1 MDFSLAGD
9 HQRVR
14 QMIRDFTGREI
25 VPLVPGDDELA
36 YYNRSLLE
44 KIGELGILGLC
55 IPQNYG
61 GGGYDYIS
69 LAIACEEFERVDTAC
84 RVTLS
89 VHLALNSLTI
99 LQWGSE
105 EQKMNFLTPQTKG
118 LRIGSFALSEPESG
132 SDIKSIKTSARPEG
146 RGYVLSG
153 LKKWVSLADVADSF
167 LVFARTGEEKKHGG
181 ITCFLVEREYPGV
194 EAASTFGKMNMR
206 LSNAGKLELNNVYV
220 PLENVIGEV
229 GDGLKVALSAIDNAR
244 YTAAAGALGMT
255 EACLEAG
262 VKYARER
269 EAFGQQIGRYQLV
282 QDMIARMALGLE
294 TSRLLVYKVGWMKNQ
309 GLPCSK
315 EIAMAKWHACQVAFQ
330 TAADTMQILGGS
342 GYVASS
348 PYERYL
354 RNAKSAEIYTG
365 TREILEIL
373 IAEHTLGYR
382 QEKEL
387 RKKLPT
393 WPFE

>member
-1 MDFSLAGD
+1 MDFRLTGD
-9 HQRVR
+9 HERVR
-14 QMIRDFTGREI
+14 QMIRDFTEREI
-25 VPLVPGDDELA
+25 APLVSGDDELA

-44 KIGELGILGLC
+44 KLGELGILGLC
-55 IPQNYG
+55 IPQRYG

-89 VHLALNSLTI
+89 VHLALNSMTI
-99 LQWGSE
+99 LQWGTE
-105 EQKMNFLTPQTKG
+105 DQKMNYLIPQTKG
-118 LRIGSFALSEPESG
+118 LRIGAFALSEPESG
-132 SDIKSIKTSARPEG
+132 SDIKSIKTTARPEG
-146 RGYVLSG
+146 RGYVLNG

-167 LVFARTGEEKKHGG
+167 LVFACTDPEKRNGG
-181 ITCFLVEREYPGV
+181 ITCFLVEREYAGV
-194 EAASTFGKMNMR
+194 EAASTYGKMNMR

-229 GDGLKVALSAIDNAR
+229 GEGLKVALSAIDNAR
-244 YTAAAGALGMT
+244 YTAAAGAIGMT
-255 EACLEAG
+255 KACLEAG
-262 VKYARER
+262 IKHARER
-269 EAFGQQIGRYQLV
+269 EAFGQQIGKYQLV
-282 QDMIARMALGLE
+282 QEMIARMALGLE

-309 GLPCSK
+309 GLPCTRY
-315 EIAMAKWHACQVAFQ
+315 IAMAKWHACQAAFQ

-365 TREILEIL
+365 TREILEL
-373 IAEHTLGYR
+373 LLAEHTLGYR
-382 QEKEL
+382 QEKPL
-387 RKKLPT
+387 RKNLPT